1 MVGKRMSSYSYLCVV
16 IALVWIFVGLCA
28 CSSGAKPSG
37 ASSATTEESGGVE
50 AAADTDSS
58 EETAEADAMQEEE
71 LPVVENESVRA
82 FVDAFDQTSSGPI
95 EDLRQDGSPSSY
107 SGMSRGHEI
116 KLSGSDDRISVRMNL
131 QGDIGGI
138 KWLMQDVFLVLDP
151 EHAEEAAS
159 LIARTAT
166 DAYKATED
174 VDTQVGRCK
183 VYINYNM
190 ISGRIAI
197 DTVSVSC
204 DDFRP

>member
-1 MVGKRMSSYSYLCVV
+1 MDGKRTSSYSYLCVV
-16 IALVWIFVGLCA
+16 IALAFIFAGLCA
-28 CSSGAKPSG
+28 CSGGGKPSG
-37 ASSATTEESGGVE
+37 ASPTTTEESSGVE
-50 AAADTDSS
+50 ATADAGSS
-58 EETAEADAMQEEE
+58 EETDEAGAGQEEE
-71 LPVVENESVRA
+71 PVIESESVRA

-95 EDLRQDGSPSSY
+95 EDLRQDGFPSSY
-107 SGMSRGHEI
+107 VGMSRGHEVR
-116 KLSGSDDRISVRMNL
+116 LSGSDGSVSVRMNL
-131 QGDIGGI
+131 HGDIGGI

-183 VYINYNM
+183 VYINLDM
-190 ISGRIAI
+190 ISGSIAI

>member
-1 MVGKRMSSYSYLCVV
+1 MDGKHMNSHSYLCVV
-16 IALVWIFVGLCA
+16 FALVWVFVGLCA
-28 CSSGAKPSG
+28 CSGGGKSSG
-37 ASSATTEESGGVE
+37 ASSATSEESSGIE
-50 AAADTDSS
+50 ATVDTDSS
-58 EETAEADAMQEEE
+58 EESAEADTAQEEE
-71 LPVVENESVRA
+71 PPVIESESVRA

-107 SGMSRGHEI
+107 VGASRGHEI
-116 KLSGSDDRISVRMNL
+116 KLSGSDGYISVRMNL

-166 DAYKATED
+166 DAYKLTED
-174 VDTQVGRCK
+174 VDTQVGKCK
-183 VYINYNM
+183 VYINLNM
-190 ISGRIAI
+190 ISGGITI